1 MRRKCPICGGE
12 SRFYFEKFQRQIFF
26 CQNCGLKFVWPIPS
40 PKEIEPFYRQ
50 YWRKKS
56 FRGEKALGYLSYL
69 AEKESFLD
77 YFRKVFRQ
85 INPAPGRVLD
95 IGCGPGFFLK
105 IAQEKGWQVWGLDL
119 SKEAVVEARKILK
132 TRRIYRKTLND
143 CNFLPNFFDLVVIF
157 QTIEHA
163 QSPLE
168 LLKKAR
174 KILKPRG
181 LLLLTTPNTSGWQAK
196 IMGRHWFSYR
206 HPDHFWFFSQKSL
219 EILLR
224 QAGFAKIRKGK
235 DPARVYELGWLLE
248 ILPYYLKG
256 KFWQKLSG
264 WLKKI
269 LGKGG
274 KIKIPFSLDSLLIFA
289 QKE

>member
-1 MRRKCPICGGE
+1 MKRKCPICGGE
-12 SRFYFEKFQRQIFF
+12 ARFYFEKFQRQIFS

-40 PKEIEPFYRQ
+40 KKEIELFYRQ
-50 YWRKKS
+50 YWEKKS

-77 YFRKVFRQ
+77 YFQKVFGQ
-85 INPAPGRVLD
+85 VNLAPGQVLD

-119 SKEAVVEARKILK
+119 SAEAVAQARKILK
-132 TRRIYRKTLND
+132 TRRIYQQTLEKS
-143 CNFLPNFFDLVVIF
+143 NFLPNFFDLVTIF
-157 QTIEHA
+157 QTIEHE

-168 LLKKAR
+168 LLKKVR
-174 KILKPRG
+174 RILKPKG
-181 LLLLTTPNTSGWQAK
+181 ILLLTTPNASGWQAK
-196 IMGRHWFSYR
+196 IMDRRWFSYR
-206 HPDHFWFFSQKSL
+206 HPDHLWFFSQKSL
-219 EILLR
+219 EILLKK
-224 QAGFAKIRKGK
+224 AGFVKIKKGK

-264 WLKKI
+264 GLKKF
-269 LGKGG
+269 LGRGG
-274 KIKIPFSLDSLLIFA
+274 KIKIPFPLDSLLVFA